1 MSERPPLLC
10 VRNLHVARKN
20 GSGPAG
26 RPLVRDVSLTL
37 HAGRILG
44 LVGESGSGKSL
55 TALSVMGLLP
65 TGLARLSGEISLSG
79 RRLDTLSAEDLRR
92 LRGSGAAMVLQNPMS
107 CFDPV
112 LTVDDHFT
120 ETVAAHDPALARDRD
135 RRRGRVREALAEV
148 GFSDP
153 DAVLPLYPFQM
164 SGGMLQRVMVALA
177 LLFDAPLLIAD
188 EATTDL
194 DVRAQARI
202 LDLIDRIRRTHGTGV
217 LCITHDLG
225 VVARLADEVAVM
237 HRGEIVE
244 TAPVEAFF
252 AAPGHPHTRALVAAH
267 LCLHAHDAAL
277 EDTRS
282 RGMEDVP

>member
-1 MSERPPLLC
+1 
-10 VRNLHVARKN
+10 
-20 GSGPAG
+20 
-26 RPLVRDVSLTL
+26 
-37 HAGRILG
+37 
-44 LVGESGSGKSL
+44 
-55 TALSVMGLLP
+55 MGLLP
-65 TGLARLSGEISLSG
+65 RGLCRSSGEISLSG
-79 RRLDTLSAEDLRR
+79 RRLDGLSGEEMRR

-112 LTVDDHFT
+112 LTMTDHFT

-135 RRRGRVREALAEV
+135 KRLGRVRKALAEV
-148 GFSDP
+148 GFPEP

-164 SGGMLQRVMVALA
+164 SGGMLQRVMMALA

-244 TAPVEAFF
+244 KAPVEAFF
-252 AAPGHPHTRALVAAH
+252 SAPGHPYARALVAAH

-277 EDTRS
+277 ERARFQRMEAACVTCS
-282 RGMEDVP
+282 TGRG